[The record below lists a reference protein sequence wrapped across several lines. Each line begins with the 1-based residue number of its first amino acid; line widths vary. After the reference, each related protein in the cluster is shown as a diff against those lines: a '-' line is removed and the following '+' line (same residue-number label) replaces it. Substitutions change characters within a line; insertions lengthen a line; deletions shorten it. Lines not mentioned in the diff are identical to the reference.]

1 MPLADVPF
9 DRTLIPNPWPSA
21 HAASV
26 VALPGGR
33 LLASWFAGSHEGA
46 PDVAIVTAAFDGERW
61 SQPRAVVDTPGHPD
75 GNSVLWVDP
84 AGVLRIWYVT
94 MEGRGWAMCPVRERR
109 SHDGGETWSDAAY
122 VRQKHGWMVRNEPLF
137 HAGRVLMPMYDERDW
152 TAFVLHSEDGET
164 WTRSPKV
171 YEKGTGLIQ
180 PAIAPTGDGR
190 LLMLLRST
198 AGAVYAARSL
208 DETGTAW
215 TAPQRTAL
223 PNPNS
228 AVELIR
234 LDSGALLCVCNPTA
248 RGRTPLRVALSDD
261 DGVTWPR
268 WRDIESEP
276 GEYSYPA
283 AMQAADGV
291 VHLLYT
297 HRRRAIAHAQL
308 TEGWVRGGARHGAV

>member
-1 MPLADVPF
+1 MSF

-26 VALPGGR
+26 VALPDGR
-33 LLASWFAGSHEGA
+33 LLASWFAGSREGA
-46 PDVAIVTAAFDGERW
+46 PDVAIVITDFDGEGW
-61 SQPRAVVDTPGHPD
+61 SEPRVVVDTPGRAD

-94 MEGRGWAMCPVRERR
+94 MEGRGWATCPVRERR

-122 VRQKHGWMVRNEPLF
+122 VREKHGWMVRNEPLC
-137 HAGRVLMPMYDERDW
+137 HGGRVLMPVYDERDW
-152 TAFVLHSEDGET
+152 TAFVLYSEDGES

-180 PAIAPTGDGR
+180 PAIAPTRDGR

-208 DETGTAW
+208 DETGTTW
-215 TAPQRTAL
+215 TAPQRTSM

-228 AVELIR
+228 AVELIQ
-234 LDSGALLCVCNPTA
+234 LDSGALLCIYNPTQ
-248 RGRTPLRVALSDD
+248 RGRTPLRIALSDD
-261 DGVTWPR
+261 DGATWATS
-268 WRDIESEP
+268 RDVETGP
-276 GEYSYPA
+276 GEFSYPTA
-283 AMQAADGV
+283 LQTHDGMI
-291 VHLLYT
+291 HLFYT
-297 HRRRAIAHAQL
+297 HQRRVIAHAWL
-308 TEGWVRGGARHGAV
+308 TEGWVRSGG

>member
-1 MPLADVPF
+1 VPF

-33 LLASWFAGSHEGA
+33 LLASWFAGSREGA
-46 PDVAIVTAAFDGERW
+46 PDVAIVIANFDGERW
-61 SQPRAVVDTPGHPD
+61 SEPRVAIDTPGRSD

-94 MEGRGWAMCPVRERR
+94 MEGRGWATCPVRERR
-109 SHDGGETWSDAAY
+109 SHDGGETWPDAAY
-122 VRQKHGWMVRNEPLF
+122 VREKHGWMVRNEPLR

-152 TAFVLHSEDGET
+152 TAFVLQSGDGEA

-180 PAIAPTGDGR
+180 PAIAPAGDGR

-215 TAPQRTAL
+215 TAPQRTPL

-234 LDSGALLCVCNPTA
+234 LDSGTLLCVYNPTE
-248 RGRTPLRVALSDD
+248 RGRTPLRTALSDD
-261 DGVTWPR
+261 GGDTWPY
-268 WRDIESEP
+268 WRDVESGP
-276 GEYSYPA
+276 GEYSYPTA
-283 AMQAADGV
+283 VQSADGA
-291 VHLLYT
+291 VHVLYT
-297 HRRRAIAHAQL
+297 HQRRIAHARL
-308 TEGWVRGGARHGAV
+308 TEDWIRGA